1 MGSPIRRTAAA
12 AASRWR
18 TGRTIRPVTGASMHF
33 GPSSWRIRFSPMG
46 SKPHPDE
53 VVLRDAGRGEG
64 TLVVAISSRALFD
77 LGESHALFEREGV
90 DAFARYQ
97 IAREDE

>member
-1 MGSPIRRTAAA
+1 MEDARE
-12 AASRWR
+12 
-18 TGRTIRPVTGASMHF
+18 
-33 GPSSWRIRFSPMG
+33 
-46 SKPHPDE
+46 PDRSE
-53 VVLRDAGRGEG
+53 S

-97 IAREDE
+97 IAREDELLADHDIVEPLFAAPLMSRIWPIAPGAAKCTRIASTGSQIGAHLRIWRGR